1 MKKPILSLANLK
13 AAHAAIFG
21 TGADQKEGK
30 KSEEASGEKG
40 ETDDA
45 GDEGDGSAEDSEKK
59 ADVNT
64 ANEGEK
70 EDEKKANTQSKG
82 VFLST
87 EDYAVVTEL
96 ASEAVQLREENKGLK
111 AKADLWESYQAALH
125 GVKPG
130 ADSAGAKG
138 KEEKS
143 ESKDPN
149 AALREK
155 YPNLMAGI

>member
-13 AAHAAIFG
+13 AAHAALFG
-21 TGADQKEGK
+21 NSKEGK
-30 KSEEASGEKG
+30 KSEEASEDKGTGEKG
-40 ETDDA
+40 EDSAADDDA
-45 GDEGDGSAEDSEKK
+45 AADSEQKEEK
-59 ADVNT
+59 ADET
-64 ANEGEK
+64 K
-70 EDEKKANTQSKG
+70 ETKADTQPKG

-87 EDYAVVTEL
+87 QDYAVVTEL

-138 KEEKS
+138 KEEKA
-143 ESKDPN
+143 ESKDPH
-149 AALREK
+149 AELKAK
-155 YPNLMAGI
+155 YPKLMEGI